1 MVIPSVFELNSIKDQ
16 LSLLAALAS
25 HIDFENMKIEELD
38 PTLEQL
44 LNKMDKATK
53 NLKDRYENLENLLK
67 T

>member
-38 PTLEQL
+38 TTLEQL

-53 NLKDRYENLENLLK
+53 NLKDRYENLEQLLK